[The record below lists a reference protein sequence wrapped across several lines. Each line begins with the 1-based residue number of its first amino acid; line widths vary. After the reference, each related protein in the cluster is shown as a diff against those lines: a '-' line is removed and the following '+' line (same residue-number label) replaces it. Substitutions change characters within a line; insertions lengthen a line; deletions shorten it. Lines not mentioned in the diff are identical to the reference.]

1 MKGSQLQIR
10 IIKKS
15 NTHFTSFTDTPDK
28 TSHNNTNNNSMNPKI
43 NEIVGLYSSTPAAK
57 SSFYENMSAIN
68 EVEEPEAT
76 PLPCQQPEPQWTDDL
91 QAPSIDITITEPANE
106 MNDSNIVPDDLF
118 DIGHEKPVP
127 GSRSSSQASIA
138 ANQQHNTIN
147 TAHSLVNLPL
157 ASNYEA
163 TMTEEQANI
172 TSGISTSLN
181 NLDSFEPSAPVEA
194 ESSSTASREN
204 IAQSKPLSVVSN
216 QLPLALPT
224 LPAMPSPS
232 IARSRP
238 QVAKP
243 SDNIALPRPAVSTA
257 SIVSDCE

>member
-1 MKGSQLQIR
+1 MKGSKLQIR
-10 IIKKS
+10 IIKKFK
-15 NTHFTSFTDTPDK
+15 NHFTSFTDTPDMA
-28 TSHNNTNNNSMNPKI
+28 SHNNSNSNMNPKI

-76 PLPCQQPEPQWTDDL
+76 PLPCQQPEPQWTKDL

-118 DIGHEKPVP
+118 DIGHEKPAL
-127 GSRSSSQASIA
+127 GSRSSSQASITT
-138 ANQQHNTIN
+138 NQNNTIN
-147 TAHSLVNLPL
+147 TAHSLVNLPQ
-157 ASNYEA
+157 ASSYDA
-163 TMTEEQANI
+163 TTAEANI
-172 TSGISTSLN
+172 TSGISASLN
-181 NLDSFEPSAPVEA
+181 SLDSFEPSAPVKA
-194 ESSSTASREN
+194 ESLSTVSRGN
-204 IAQSKPLSVVSN
+204 TAQSKPLSVVSN
-216 QLPLALPT
+216 QLPPALPT

-238 QVAKP
+238 QVAKA